1 MKGKR
6 RFEVRAD
13 LRPDFSTLLRNPKRF
28 LLNSAKLPIWMAKAW
43 PNYRRNRKY
52 EKSFGGYAYINDS
65 GENYGLLTLYVEQG
79 LQVQSLK
86 DSGFPTVE
94 VLQPWLTDESAAFN
108 YFLAVR

>member
-1 MKGKR
+1 
-6 RFEVRAD
+6 
-13 LRPDFSTLLRNPKRF
+13 
-28 LLNSAKLPIWMAKAW
+28 
-43 PNYRRNRKY
+43 
-52 EKSFGGYAYINDS
+52 
-65 GENYGLLTLYVEQG
+65 